1 MLANS
6 LSRSIVVAA
15 ILALTVPR
23 MVYSLSIYDVIMLS
37 QKDYEADDIVALIE
51 TTGSAFD
58 LTAKDVTRL
67 KKAGV
72 SETVIQAMLAV
83 VLLEPQENTNIPPKP
98 TANQRSQE
106 TDTPTTVT
114 GSIHPRK
121 TSQPLIVIKRSQRGQ
136 SPPVTSSGGVFTSMP
151 VYEEGAGG
159 HHHQAIIFGNIK
171 LLILRDE
178 GAYSSVAARA
188 ASVVRRL
195 HEARSIGKGIFKA
208 NHAVGGVHAVVFQTQ
223 DRREIV
229 IISASGRDALAYQT
243 RSGRHVNPDI
253 LADYWS
259 DLLSDYWSIIFQ
271 ASAPTRLNNLHEGEA
286 LQALFRQLTEVKNGD
301 VDQFTEAVRSL
312 PREVHEH
319 LELLAATVPREFG
332 KESNHEAEE
341 Q

>member
-1 MLANS
+1 MLANV
-6 LSRSIVVAA
+6 LNRLLVVAA
-15 ILALTVPR
+15 ILALILPR
-23 MVYSLSIYDVIMLS
+23 IVYSLSIYDVIMLS
-37 QKDYEADDIVALIE
+37 QKGYEANDIVALIE

-67 KKAGV
+67 KEAGV

-208 NHAVGGVHAVVFQTQ
+208 NHAGGGVHAVVFQTQ

-229 IISASGRDALAYQT
+229 IISTSGRDALAYQT

-271 ASAPTRLNNLHEGEA
+271 ATAPTRLNNLHEGEA
-286 LQALFRQLTEVKNGD
+286 LQALSKQLTGVKYGNA
-301 VDQFTEAVRSL
+301 DQFTEAVRSL
-312 PREVHEH
+312 PREVFEH
-319 LELLAATVPREFG
+319 LELLATTVPREYG
-332 KESNHEAEE
+332 TGNNHEAEE

>member
-1 MLANS
+1 MLENS

-15 ILALTVPR
+15 ILALTVPS

-121 TSQPLIVIKRSQRGQ
+121 TSQPLIVIKRSHSVGSHLLSLAQ
-136 SPPVTSSGGVFTSMP
+136 GVFLLQCQYTKR
-151 VYEEGAGG
+151 V
-159 HHHQAIIFGNIK
+159 QA
-171 LLILRDE
+171 
-178 GAYSSVAARA
+178 
-188 ASVVRRL
+188 
-195 HEARSIGKGIFKA
+195 
-208 NHAVGGVHAVVFQTQ
+208 
-223 DRREIV
+223 V
-229 IISASGRDALAYQT
+229 IIT
-243 RSGRHVNPDI
+243 RR
-253 LADYWS
+253 
-259 DLLSDYWSIIFQ
+259 
-271 ASAPTRLNNLHEGEA
+271 
-286 LQALFRQLTEVKNGD
+286 
-301 VDQFTEAVRSL
+301 
-312 PREVHEH
+312 
-319 LELLAATVPREFG
+319 
-332 KESNHEAEE
+332 
-341 Q
+341 

>member
-67 KKAGV
+67 KEAGV

-151 VYEEGAGG
+151 VNEEGAGG
-159 HHHQAIIFGNIK
+159 HHHQAITFGNIK

-195 HEARSIGKGIFKA
+195 HEARSIGKGKFKA
-208 NHAVGGVHAVVFQTQ
+208 NHAGGGVHAVVFQTQ

>member
-1 MLANS
+1 MANS

-114 GSIHPRK
+114 GSIRPRK
-121 TSQPLIVIKRSQRGQ
+121 ISQPSIVIKKSQR
-136 SPPVTSSGGVFTSMP
+136 
-151 VYEEGAGG
+151 
-159 HHHQAIIFGNIK
+159 
-171 LLILRDE
+171 R
-178 GAYSSVAARA
+178 
-188 ASVVRRL
+188 
-195 HEARSIGKGIFKA
+195 
-208 NHAVGGVHAVVFQTQ
+208 
-223 DRREIV
+223 
-229 IISASGRDALAYQT
+229 
-243 RSGRHVNPDI
+243 
-253 LADYWS
+253 
-259 DLLSDYWSIIFQ
+259 
-271 ASAPTRLNNLHEGEA
+271 
-286 LQALFRQLTEVKNGD
+286 
-301 VDQFTEAVRSL
+301 
-312 PREVHEH
+312 
-319 LELLAATVPREFG
+319 VP
-332 KESNHEAEE
+332 HEAEE